1 MVHSITGNREV
12 TKKIIYLVVSLLLID
27 SVASAAIK
35 QQELLGS
42 NPKMFDHFGWSVSIS
57 RDGNTIAVGAPF
69 ADQGTNADQ
78 GAVYIFRRSGSKWI
92 QEKMV
97 TSTDG
102 ATFDRFAWSL
112 SMSSDGNTMVVG
124 VPYIKISGKSEQGAA
139 YIFVRYGGK
148 WIQQQK
154 LTASDGSAGDRFGS
168 SVSISGD
175 GIIIVIGAPLA
186 NIENKSDQGASYLF
200 VRSKE
205 LWIEQQKISAFDGSV
220 DDHFG
225 HSVSVNGA
233 GDLVVSSSHDKNI
246 GRNPSQGSVYVLSK
260 GLVTDFTMKGLSIIL
275 TVFTVFWI
283 LYFLRKR
290 RKKELKTDMARR
302 LS

>member
-1 MVHSITGNREV
+1 VI
-12 TKKIIYLVVSLLLID
+12 KKIIWLVVCLLLID

-35 QQELLGS
+35 QEELLVS

-78 GAVYIFRRSGSKWI
+78 GVAYVFRRSGSKWV
-92 QEKMV
+92 QQQMV

-124 VPYIKISGKSEQGAA
+124 APYINISGKSEQGAA
-139 YIFVRYGGK
+139 YIFVQYGGK

-154 LTASDGSAGDRFGS
+154 LIASDGSAGDRFGS

-175 GIIIVIGAPLA
+175 GIIIVFGAPLA
-186 NIENKSDQGASYLF
+186 NTDNRSDQGASYLF

-205 LWIEQQKISAFDGSV
+205 LWIEQQKLRAFDGSA

-246 GRNPSQGSVYVLSK
+246 GRNPSQGSVYVLAK
-260 GLVTDFTMKGLSIIL
+260 GLVPDFTMKELIIIF
-275 TVFTVFWI
+275 TVFTGLCI
-283 LYFLRKR
+283 LYYLRKR
-290 RKKELKTDMARR
+290 RKEKN
-302 LS
+302 